1 MANFLVKFLFQC
13 YKLCVHVVLIYCLEL
28 GSLEAEI
35 TTEGM
40 LVRRSLYGSES
51 SRLGVVEDE

>member
-35 TTEGM
+35 TTE
-40 LVRRSLYGSES
+40 VWAHVLY
-51 SRLGVVEDE
+51 